1 MPPRPVSPAPTHTGS
16 HGAARPSFRPSRAGD
31 AAIAQDEERLA
42 VAKLDD
48 ETERLTGA
56 RAAEPAGADDQ
67 HDAVPELPGRV
78 SFGARDHH
86 GPEEG
91 NFSEA
96 RASYG
101 AVSGRVNSTLLS
113 THQTRST

>member
-1 MPPRPVSPAPTHTGS
+1 VIGRTAALPCRANVGTSVEDRFAGAGPFEFVEPVT
-16 HGAARPSFRPSRAGD
+16 
-31 AAIAQDEERLA
+31 
-42 VAKLDD
+42 
-48 ETERLTGA
+48 
-56 RAAEPAGADDQ
+56 ADDQ
-67 HDAVPELPGRV
+67 HDAAPELPGGV
-78 SFGARDHH
+78 SVGVRDHH